1 MDGPVSELFH
11 RIAPYAETT
20 PPDLARIGE
29 SLVELSRDH
38 DYLTDRIARIRDV
51 SGSDGLHVP
60 DEGPRLLLVH
70 RNEGEMSPAHDHG
83 VWVVLAPVLGIETH
97 RRFRPRSPIDRAQ
110 LELVEEQALRP
121 ATYVTLMPP
130 DDIHDHGHLTGRGDP
145 AYVLILLGGNQFTRR
160 RTEWDV
166 ADGQART
173 LEPGDRGRWVTST
186 PIPS

>member
-1 MDGPVSELFH
+1 VDGPVRELFD
-11 RIAPYAETT
+11 RIAPFAVAT

-38 DYLTDRIARIRDV
+38 DYLTDRIGRIRDV
-51 SGSDGLHVP
+51 SGPDGLHVP
-60 DEGPRLLLVH
+60 EDGVRLLLVH

-121 ATYVTLMPP
+121 STYVTLMPP

-160 RTEWDV
+160 RTEWDL
-166 ADGQART
+166 ASGRSRT

-186 PIPS
+186 PIDG